1 MMSILLSRKRSAE
14 TGAAFVE
21 LVVTLPV
28 LVALLIGTADFA
40 RVFYTSIELTNAA
53 RAGAQ
58 FGAAN
63 LGNSGNFAMMASV
76 AISSVNI
83 PGVTVPTTPTRVCQ
97 CALADGS
104 FPDTVDCGANPPTSV
119 CPSPKFRV
127 MTVTVTARATYS
139 MVGRY
144 PGVPST
150 LTIYRASTMRV
161 TE

>member
-1 MMSILLSRKRSAE
+1 MMLTLLSPRRAAE

-58 FGAAN
+58 YGASN
-63 LGNSGNFAMMASV
+63 LGASGDYAGMQSV
-76 AISSVNI
+76 AMSSVNI
-83 PGVTVPTTPTRVCQ
+83 SGVTVPTKRRDCQ

-104 FPDTVDCGANPPTSV
+104 FPDTVLCEDPAATA

-127 MTVTVTARATYS
+127 ITVTVTARATYS
-139 MVGRY
+139 TISRY
-144 PGVPST
+144 PGIPRT
-150 LTIYRASTMRV
+150 LTIDRTSVMRV